1 MSKKLK
7 KRLVRIII
15 SLILFIPLFII
26 DKIYN
31 LETIIPNFDYGWIL
45 PLSLYLIIYL
55 LISYDILIKAVKN
68 ISHGQV
74 FDENFLMI
82 VATFGAFAIRE
93 FPEAV
98 AVMLFYQIGEFFQD
112 LAVGKSRKSIA
123 QLMDIR
129 PDFANLLKEDG
140 SIEIIEPELVEIGNI
155 IRVNPGEKIPL
166 DGVIVSGGSSIDA
179 KALTGESL
187 PVDVVEGSNV
197 ISGTINL
204 TSTIDIR
211 VEKSF
216 ENSAVNK
223 ILELVE
229 NASNVK
235 SKQENFITKFAKWY
249 TPIVVVS
256 AFLLALIGSLITKDW
271 MTWVSRALNFLVVSC
286 PCAIVI
292 SIPLSFFTSIGK
304 AAKLGI
310 LIKGS
315 LYLENFNKAK
325 TFVFDKT
332 GTLTKGNFVVSKVIP
347 EDKKDEILKYAAIC
361 ESQSNH
367 PIALALKEIINVDVP
382 KETKIT
388 NVPGKGVIAKVNNNT
403 YYCGNYSL
411 LKDNGFNINEVNEV
425 GTLIY
430 LANQD
435 GYLGSIVIQDEIK
448 IEAKEVISYF
458 NKHGIKTIMLSGDND
473 AVAKDVSSQL
483 GLSEFKANLLPQDK
497 VKEVNEL
504 LDNKAGGELIA
515 YVGDGINDAPV
526 LARCDIGVSM
536 GGVGSDA
543 AIEASDIVLMH
554 DNLSSLLKAKKIAS
568 KTMMI
573 VKENIIFAI
582 TIKVAILILSAFG
595 IANIWMAVFGD
606 VGVALLCVLNA
617 LRSGY
622 IRKDKQ
628 EGNVN

>member
-1 MSKKLK
+1 MSRKLK

-31 LETIIPNFDYGWIL
+31 LATVIPNFSAGWVL

-55 LISYDILIKAVKN
+55 IISYDILIKAAKN
-68 ISHGQV
+68 IRHGQI

-82 VATFGAFAIRE
+82 LATFGAFAIQE

-123 QLMDIR
+123 ELMDIR

-140 SIEIIEPELVEIGNI
+140 GVEIVEPELVEVGNI

-166 DGVIVSGGSSIDA
+166 DGVVISGGSSIDA

-229 NASNVK
+229 NSSNVK

-249 TPIVVVS
+249 TPIVVLS
-256 AFLLALIGSLITKDW
+256 AVLLALIGSLITKDW
-271 MTWVSRALNFLVVSC
+271 MTWVSRSLNFLVVSC

-292 SIPLSFFTSIGK
+292 SVPLSFFTSIGK

-332 GTLTKGNFVVSKVIP
+332 GTLTKGNFVVSKVLP
-347 EDKKDEILKYAAIC
+347 EENKDKILSYAAIC

-367 PIALALKEIINVDVP
+367 PIALALKEAIKVDVG
-382 KETKIT
+382 KDIKIT
-388 NVPGKGVIAKVNNNT
+388 NIPGKGIIAKEKDKT
-403 YYCGNYSL
+403 IYCGNYQL
-411 LKDNGFNINEVNEV
+411 LKDNGFAVEEVNEV

-430 LANQD
+430 VALD
-435 GYLGSIVIQDEIK
+435 KEYLGVIVIQDEVK
-448 IEAKEVISYF
+448 VEAKEVISYF

-473 AVAKDVSSQL
+473 AVAKDVSSRL
-483 GLSEFKANLLPQDK
+483 GVSEYKANLLPQDK
-497 VKEVNEL
+497 VKEVSDL
-504 LDNKAGGELIA
+504 LDNKKPGELIA
-515 YVGDGINDAPV
+515 FVGDGINDAPV

-554 DNLSSLLKAKKIAS
+554 DDLDSLLKAKKIAR
-568 KTMMI
+568 KTMLI

-582 TIKVAILILSAFG
+582 TVKVAILILSAFG

-617 LRSGY
+617 LRSGF
-622 IRKDKQ
+622 IKK
-628 EGNVN
+628 EN

>member
-15 SLILFIPLFII
+15 CLILFIPLFII

-31 LETIIPNFDYGWIL
+31 LSTIIPNFDYGWIL
-45 PLSLYLIIYL
+45 PLSLYLIIYG
-55 LISYDILIKAVKN
+55 IIAYDILIKAAKN
-68 ISHGQV
+68 IRHGQI

-82 VATFGAFAIRE
+82 VATFGAFAIQE

-123 QLMDIR
+123 ELMDIR
-129 PDFANLLKEDG
+129 PDYANLLKEDG
-140 SIEIIEPELVEIGNI
+140 STEMVEPELVEIGNI

-166 DGVIVSGGSSIDA
+166 DGVVVSGCSSVDT

-187 PVDVVEGSNV
+187 PVDVLENDTV

-204 TSTIDIR
+204 TSTIDIK

-216 ENSAVNK
+216 EDSSVNK

-235 SKQENFITKFAKWY
+235 SKQENFISKFAKWY
-249 TPIVVVS
+249 TPIVVIS
-256 AFLLALIGSLITKDW
+256 ALLLALIGSLVTKDW
-271 MTWVSRALNFLVVSC
+271 YTWVSRSLNFLVVSC

-292 SIPLSFFTSIGK
+292 SVPLTFFTSIGK
-304 AAKLGI
+304 AAKMGI

-332 GTLTKGNFVVSKVIP
+332 GTLTKGTFAVSKVIP
-347 EDKKDEILKYAAIC
+347 EENRLNVLKYAAIA
-361 ESQSNH
+361 ESQSFH
-367 PIALALKEIINVDVP
+367 PIALSIKQAVEVIVP
-382 KETKIT
+382 KDIKIT
-388 NVPGKGVIAKVNNNT
+388 NVPGKGVIAKT
-403 YYCGNYSL
+403 GKDTIYCGNYHL
-411 LKDNGFNINEVNEV
+411 LTENGFTLNEVNDA

-430 LANQD
+430 VALND
-435 GYLGSIVIQDEIK
+435 KYLGTIVVQDEIK
-448 IEAKEVISYF
+448 EESQEVISYF

-473 AVAKDVSSQL
+473 IVAKDVSNRI
-483 GLSEFKANLLPQDK
+483 GLSEYKAGLLPQDK
-497 VKEVNEL
+497 VEEVSKLIENKKSGEL
-504 LDNKAGGELIA
+504 LA

-526 LARCDIGVSM
+526 LARSDIGISM
-536 GGVGSDA
+536 GALGSDA
-543 AIEASDIVLMH
+543 AIEASDIVLMN
-554 DNLSSLLKAKKIAS
+554 DDLTSLLNAKKIAR
-568 KTMMI
+568 KTMLI

-582 TIKVAILILSAFG
+582 AVKVAILILSAFG

-617 LRSGY
+617 LRSGW
-622 IRKDKQ
+622 IKK
-628 EGNVN
+628 N

>member
-7 KRLVRIII
+7 KRLIRIII

-31 LETIIPNFDYGWIL
+31 LSTVIPNFDYGWIL

-55 LISYDILIKAVKN
+55 LISYDILIKACKN
-68 ISHGQV
+68 IAHGQV

-82 VATFGAFAIRE
+82 VATFGAFAIQE

-140 SIEIIEPELVEIGNI
+140 SVEIIEPELVEIGNI

-211 VEKSF
+211 VEKTF

-249 TPIVVVS
+249 TPIVVIS
-256 AFLLALIGSLITKDW
+256 AVLLALIGSLVTKDW
-271 MTWVSRALNFLVVSC
+271 MTWVSRSLNFLVVSC

-292 SIPLSFFTSIGK
+292 SVPLSFFTSIGK

-367 PIALALKEIINVDVP
+367 PIALALKEAINVDIPVD
-382 KETKIT
+382 TKIT
-388 NVPGKGVIAKVNNNT
+388 NVPGKGIIAKVGKST
-403 YYCGNYSL
+403 IYCGNYNL
-411 LKDNGFNINEVNEV
+411 LKENGFGIEEVNEV

-430 LANQD
+430 VAKD
-435 GYLGSIVIQDEIK
+435 KEYLGTIVIQDEIK
-448 IEAKEVISYF
+448 EESLEVISYF

-473 AVAKDVSSQL
+473 AVAKDVSSRL
-483 GLSEFKANLLPQDK
+483 GLSEYKANLLPQDK

-504 LDNKAGGELIA
+504 LENKASNELIA

-554 DNLSSLLKAKKIAS
+554 DNLSSLLKAKKIAR
-568 KTMMI
+568 KTMLI

-582 TIKVAILILSAFG
+582 AVKVAILILSAFG

-622 IRKDKQ
+622 IRKEKD
-628 EGNVN
+628 

>member
-31 LETIIPNFDYGWIL
+31 LEIVIPNFEHGWIL

-55 LISYDILIKAVKN
+55 IISYDILIKAVKN
-68 ISHGQV
+68 IRHGQV

-140 SIEIIEPELVEIGNI
+140 SVEVIEPELVEVGNI

-179 KALTGESL
+179 KALTGESM

-204 TSTIDIR
+204 TSTIDIK

-229 NASNVK
+229 NSSNVK

-249 TPIVVVS
+249 TPIVVIS
-256 AFLLALIGSLITKDW
+256 AVLLALIGSLVTKDW
-271 MTWVSRALNFLVVSC
+271 MTWVSRSLNFLVVSC

-292 SIPLSFFTSIGK
+292 SVPLSFFTSIGK

-347 EDKKDEILKYAAIC
+347 ENKKDKILEYAAIC

-367 PIALALKEIINVDVP
+367 PIALALKQAVEVSVP
-382 KETKIT
+382 SDIKIT
-388 NVPGKGVIAKVNNNT
+388 NIPGKGVIAKDENET
-403 YYCGNYSL
+403 IYCGNYQL
-411 LKDNGFNINEVNEV
+411 MKDNNFEVEEVNEA

-430 LANQD
+430 VATNK
-435 GYLGSIVIQDEIK
+435 GYLGVIVIQDEVK
-448 IEAKEVISYF
+448 EESKEVISYF

-473 AVAKDVSSQL
+473 VVAKDVSARL
-483 GLSEFKANLLPQDK
+483 GVSEYKANLLPQDK
-497 VKEVNEL
+497 VQEVSNL
-504 LDNKAGGELIA
+504 LDNKKPGELIA
-515 YVGDGINDAPV
+515 FVGDGINDAPV
-526 LARCDIGVSM
+526 LARADIGVSM

-554 DNLSSLLKAKKIAS
+554 DDLDSLLRAKKIAK
-568 KTMMI
+568 KTMLI

-582 TIKVAILILSAFG
+582 SVKIAILILSAFG

-622 IRKDKQ
+622 IGKDK
-628 EGNVN
+628 